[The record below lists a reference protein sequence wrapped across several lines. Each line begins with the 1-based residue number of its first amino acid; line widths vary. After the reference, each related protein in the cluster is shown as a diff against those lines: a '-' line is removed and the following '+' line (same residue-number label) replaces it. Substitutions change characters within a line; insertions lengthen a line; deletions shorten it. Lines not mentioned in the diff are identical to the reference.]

1 MKIYYSL
8 AILLSRISKICIS
21 FCHKLCLNT
30 SHYQKVLYY
39 NLIDL
44 IKVFELSLADVILE
58 RFKDFMRE
66 QPEPYKFLQVF
77 YAQEKERFLN
87 DKMNDYIKQNKSK
100 EEASILAR
108 QGFVSTI
115 GRVLEKII
123 ELLLKDFCIK
133 NNVKMTNDK
142 ILRAKRINGELDKVK
157 RALLVHFGEYSV
169 LPDIVLYQAS
179 KDNVKILAILSVKN
193 SFRERFTETP
203 YWKLKLL
210 QSPVISHIKVFMITP
225 DNDDEIS
232 FKDKPKK
239 ARIVMEH
246 ELDGLYLAKSHFDQS
261 SKIRGIESLLEDLRR
276 LL

>member
-1 MKIYYSL
+1 M
-8 AILLSRISKICIS
+8 
-21 FCHKLCLNT
+21 FG
-30 SHYQKVLYY
+30 
-39 NLIDL
+39 
-44 IKVFELSLADVILE
+44 LSLADIILE

-66 QPEPYKFLQVF
+66 YPEPYKFLQVF

-87 DKMNDYIKQNKSK
+87 DKMSDYIKQNKSK

-108 QGFVSTI
+108 QGFVSAV
-115 GRVLEKII
+115 GRALEKII

-142 ILRAKRINGELDKVK
+142 ILRAKRINGELDRVK
-157 RALLVHFGEYSV
+157 RALLVHFGGYSV
-169 LPDIVLYQAS
+169 LPDIILYQTN
-179 KDNVKILAILSVKN
+179 KDNIKILAILSVKN

-210 QSPVISHIKVFMITP
+210 QSPITSHIKVFMITP

-246 ELDGLYLAKSHFDQS
+246 E
-261 SKIRGIESLLEDLRR
+261 
-276 LL
+276 

>member
-1 MKIYYSL
+1 M
-8 AILLSRISKICIS
+8 
-21 FCHKLCLNT
+21 
-30 SHYQKVLYY
+30 
-39 NLIDL
+39 
-44 IKVFELSLADVILE
+44 SLADIILE
-58 RFKDFMRE
+58 RFKDSMRE

-142 ILRAKRINGELDKVK
+142 ILRAKCINSELDKVK
-157 RALLVHFGEYSV
+157 RALLVHFGGYSV
-169 LPDIVLYQAS
+169 LPDIILYQTDS
-179 KDNVKILAILSVKN
+179 IKILAVLSVKN

-210 QSPVISHIKVFMITP
+210 QSPITSHIKVFMITP

-239 ARIVMEH
+239 A
-246 ELDGLYLAKSHFDQS
+246 S
-261 SKIRGIESLLEDLRR
+261 SWSMNEMAFI
-276 LL
+276 

>member
-1 MKIYYSL
+1 M
-8 AILLSRISKICIS
+8 
-21 FCHKLCLNT
+21 
-30 SHYQKVLYY
+30 
-39 NLIDL
+39 
-44 IKVFELSLADVILE
+44 SLADIILE
-58 RFKDFMRE
+58 RFKDFMRG

-87 DKMNDYIKQNKSK
+87 HKVNDYIKQNKSK
-100 EEASILAR
+100 EETSILAR

-169 LPDIVLYQAS
+169 LPDIILYQTDS
-179 KDNVKILAILSVKN
+179 IKILAVLSVKN

-210 QSPVISHIKVFMITP
+210 QSPITSHIKVFMITP

-261 SKIRGIESLLEDLRR
+261 SKIKGIENLLEDLKR

>member
-1 MKIYYSL
+1 M
-8 AILLSRISKICIS
+8 
-21 FCHKLCLNT
+21 
-30 SHYQKVLYY
+30 
-39 NLIDL
+39 
-44 IKVFELSLADVILE
+44 FELSLADVILE

-66 QPEPYKFLQVF
+66 QPEPYKFLEVF

-108 QGFVSTI
+108 QGFVSAI

-123 ELLLKDFCIK
+123 ELLLKDF
-133 NNVKMTNDK
+133 
-142 ILRAKRINGELDKVK
+142 
-157 RALLVHFGEYSV
+157 
-169 LPDIVLYQAS
+169 
-179 KDNVKILAILSVKN
+179 DNVKILAILSVKN

-210 QSPVISHIKVFMITP
+210 QSPITSHIKVFMITP

-261 SKIRGIESLLEDLRR
+261 SKIKGIENLLEDLKR

>member
-1 MKIYYSL
+1 MK
-8 AILLSRISKICIS
+8 
-21 FCHKLCLNT
+21 
-30 SHYQKVLYY
+30 
-39 NLIDL
+39 
-44 IKVFELSLADVILE
+44 
-58 RFKDFMRE
+58 E

-77 YAQEKERFLN
+77 YMQEKERFLN

-100 EEASILAR
+100 EETSILAR
-108 QGFVSTI
+108 QGFVSAI

-142 ILRAKRINGELDKVK
+142 ILRAKCINGELDRVK

-169 LPDIVLYQAS
+169 LPDGDIVLYQTN

-210 QSPVISHIKVFMITP
+210 QSPITSRIKVFMITP

-261 SKIRGIESLLEDLRR
+261 SKIKGIENLLEDLKR

>member
-1 MKIYYSL
+1 M
-8 AILLSRISKICIS
+8 
-21 FCHKLCLNT
+21 
-30 SHYQKVLYY
+30 
-39 NLIDL
+39 
-44 IKVFELSLADVILE
+44 SLADIILE

-87 DKMNDYIKQNKSK
+87 SKISDYMKQNKSK

-142 ILRAKRINGELDKVK
+142 ILRAKRINGELDRVK

-169 LPDIVLYQAS
+169 LPDIILYQTN
-179 KDNVKILAILSVKN
+179 KDNIKILAILSVKN

-210 QSPVISHIKVFMITP
+210 QSPVTSHIKVFMITP
-225 DNDDEIS
+225 DNDEEIS
-232 FKDKPKK
+232 SKDKPKK

-261 SKIRGIESLLEDLRR
+261 SKIKGIENLLEDLKR

>member
-1 MKIYYSL
+1 M
-8 AILLSRISKICIS
+8 
-21 FCHKLCLNT
+21 
-30 SHYQKVLYY
+30 
-39 NLIDL
+39 
-44 IKVFELSLADVILE
+44 SLADIILE

-66 QPEPYKFLQVF
+66 YPEPYKFLQVF

-87 DKMNDYIKQNKSK
+87 HKMSDYIKQNKSK

-108 QGFVSTI
+108 QGFVSTV
-115 GRVLEKII
+115 GRALEKII
-123 ELLLKDFCIK
+123 ELLLKDFCVK

-142 ILRAKRINGELDKVK
+142 ILRAKRINGELDRVK
-157 RALLVHFGEYSV
+157 RALWVHFGEYSV
-169 LPDIVLYQAS
+169 LPDIILYQTDS
-179 KDNVKILAILSVKN
+179 IKILAILSVKN

-210 QSPVISHIKVFMITP
+210 QSPITSHIKVFMITP
-225 DNDDEIS
+225 DNDDGIS

-261 SKIRGIESLLEDLRR
+261 PKIKGIENLLEDLKR

>member
-1 MKIYYSL
+1 MG
-8 AILLSRISKICIS
+8 
-21 FCHKLCLNT
+21 
-30 SHYQKVLYY
+30 
-39 NLIDL
+39 
-44 IKVFELSLADVILE
+44 LADVILE
-58 RFKDFMRE
+58 RFKDFMRG

-87 DKMNDYIKQNKSK
+87 HKMNDYIKQNKSK

-157 RALLVHFGEYSV
+157 RALLVHFGGYSV
-169 LPDIVLYQAS
+169 LLDIILYQTDS
-179 KDNVKILAILSVKN
+179 IKILAVLSVKN

-210 QSPVISHIKVFMITP
+210 QSPITSHIKVFMITP

-239 ARIVMEH
+239 A
-246 ELDGLYLAKSHFDQS
+246 S
-261 SKIRGIESLLEDLRR
+261 SWSMNEMAFI
-276 LL
+276 

>member
-1 MKIYYSL
+1 M
-8 AILLSRISKICIS
+8 
-21 FCHKLCLNT
+21 
-30 SHYQKVLYY
+30 
-39 NLIDL
+39 
-44 IKVFELSLADVILE
+44 
-58 RFKDFMRE
+58 
-66 QPEPYKFLQVF
+66 
-77 YAQEKERFLN
+77 QEKERFLN

-108 QGFVSTI
+108 QGFVSVISVI

-142 ILRAKRINGELDKVK
+142 TLRAKRINGELDRVK
-157 RALLVHFGEYSV
+157 RALLVHFGDYSV
-169 LPDIVLYQAS
+169 LPDIILYQTN
-179 KDNVKILAILSVKN
+179 KDTIKILAILSVKN

-210 QSPVISHIKVFMITP
+210 QSPITSHIKVFMITP

-261 SKIRGIESLLEDLRR
+261 SKIKGIENLLEDLKR

>member
-1 MKIYYSL
+1 MG
-8 AILLSRISKICIS
+8 
-21 FCHKLCLNT
+21 
-30 SHYQKVLYY
+30 
-39 NLIDL
+39 
-44 IKVFELSLADVILE
+44 LADIILE
-58 RFKDFMRE
+58 RFKAFMRE

-77 YAQEKERFLN
+77 YVQEKERFLN
-87 DKMNDYIKQNKSK
+87 SKISDYMKQNKSK

-169 LPDIVLYQAS
+169 LPDIILYQTN
-179 KDNVKILAILSVKN
+179 KDTIKILAILLVKN

-210 QSPVISHIKVFMITP
+210 QSPVTSHIKVFMITP

-246 ELDGLYLAKSHFDQS
+246 E
-261 SKIRGIESLLEDLRR
+261 
-276 LL
+276 

>member
-1 MKIYYSL
+1 MK
-8 AILLSRISKICIS
+8 
-21 FCHKLCLNT
+21 
-30 SHYQKVLYY
+30 
-39 NLIDL
+39 
-44 IKVFELSLADVILE
+44 
-58 RFKDFMRE
+58 E

-77 YAQEKERFLN
+77 YMQEKERFLN
-87 DKMNDYIKQNKSK
+87 DRMNDYIKQNKSK

-108 QGFVSTI
+108 QGFVSAI

-142 ILRAKRINGELDKVK
+142 VLRAKRINGELDRVK
-157 RALLVHFGEYSV
+157 RALLVHFGGYSV
-169 LPDIVLYQAS
+169 LPDGDIILYQTN

-210 QSPVISHIKVFMITP
+210 QSPITSHIKVFMITP
-225 DNDDEIS
+225 DNDDETS
-232 FKDKPKK
+232 FKERPKK

-261 SKIRGIESLLEDLRR
+261 SKIKGIESLLEDLKR

>member
-1 MKIYYSL
+1 M
-8 AILLSRISKICIS
+8 
-21 FCHKLCLNT
+21 
-30 SHYQKVLYY
+30 
-39 NLIDL
+39 
-44 IKVFELSLADVILE
+44 FELGLADIILE

-87 DKMNDYIKQNKSK
+87 SKISDYMKRNKSK

-108 QGFVSTI
+108 QGFVSAV
-115 GRVLEKII
+115 GRALEKII

-133 NNVKMTNDK
+133 NNIKMTNDK
-142 ILRAKRINGELDKVK
+142 ILRAKRINGELDRVK

-169 LPDIVLYQAS
+169 LPDIILYQTN

-203 YWKLKLL
+203 CWKLKLL
-210 QSPVISHIKVFMITP
+210 QSPITSHIKVFMITP

-239 ARIVMEH
+239 ALSWSMNEMAFI
-246 ELDGLYLAKSHFDQS
+246 
-261 SKIRGIESLLEDLRR
+261 
-276 LL
+276 

>member
-1 MKIYYSL
+1 M
-8 AILLSRISKICIS
+8 
-21 FCHKLCLNT
+21 
-30 SHYQKVLYY
+30 
-39 NLIDL
+39 
-44 IKVFELSLADVILE
+44 KVFGLSLADIILE

-66 QPEPYKFLQVF
+66 YPEPYKFLQVF

-87 DKMNDYIKQNKSK
+87 SKISDYMKRNKSK

-108 QGFVSTI
+108 QGFVSTV
-115 GRVLEKII
+115 GRALEKII

-157 RALLVHFGEYSV
+157 RALLVHFGEYGV
-169 LPDIVLYQAS
+169 LPDIILYQTN
-179 KDNVKILAILSVKN
+179 KDTIKILAILSVKN

-210 QSPVISHIKVFMITP
+210 QSPVTSHIKVFMITP

-232 FKDKPKK
+232 FKNKPKK
-239 ARIVMEH
+239 ALSWSMN
-246 ELDGLYLAKSHFDQS
+246 
-261 SKIRGIESLLEDLRR
+261 
-276 LL
+276 

>member
-1 MKIYYSL
+1 M
-8 AILLSRISKICIS
+8 
-21 FCHKLCLNT
+21 
-30 SHYQKVLYY
+30 
-39 NLIDL
+39 
-44 IKVFELSLADVILE
+44 FELSLADIILE
-58 RFKDFMRE
+58 RFKDFMKE

-87 DKMNDYIKQNKSK
+87 DRMNDYIKQNKSK

-142 ILRAKRINGELDKVK
+142 ILRAKHINGELDKVK
-157 RALLVHFGEYSV
+157 RALLVHFGGYSV
-169 LPDIVLYQAS
+169 FPDIVLYQAS

-193 SFRERFTETP
+193 SFRECFIETP

-210 QSPVISHIKVFMITP
+210 QSPVTSHIKVFMITP

-261 SKIRGIESLLEDLRR
+261 SKIKGIESLLEDLKR

>member
-1 MKIYYSL
+1 M
-8 AILLSRISKICIS
+8 
-21 FCHKLCLNT
+21 FG
-30 SHYQKVLYY
+30 
-39 NLIDL
+39 
-44 IKVFELSLADVILE
+44 LSLADIILE

-77 YAQEKERFLN
+77 YMQEKERFLN
-87 DKMNDYIKQNKSK
+87 SKISDYMKRNKSK

-108 QGFVSTI
+108 QGFVSAV

-123 ELLLKDFCIK
+123 ELLLKDFCVK

-142 ILRAKRINGELDKVK
+142 TLRAKRNNGELDKVK
-157 RALLVHFGEYSV
+157 RALLVHFGGYSV
-169 LPDIVLYQAS
+169 LPDIILYQTDS
-179 KDNVKILAILSVKN
+179 IKILAILSVKN

-210 QSPVISHIKVFMITP
+210 QSPITSHIKVFMITP

-246 ELDGLYLAKSHFDQS
+246 E
-261 SKIRGIESLLEDLRR
+261 
-276 LL
+276 

>member
-1 MKIYYSL
+1 
-8 AILLSRISKICIS
+8 
-21 FCHKLCLNT
+21 
-30 SHYQKVLYY
+30 
-39 NLIDL
+39 
-44 IKVFELSLADVILE
+44 
-58 RFKDFMRE
+58 MRE

-87 DKMNDYIKQNKSK
+87 DKMNDYIKQNRSK

-108 QGFVSTI
+108 QGFVSAI

-210 QSPVISHIKVFMITP
+210 QSPITSHIKVFMITP

-232 FKDKPKK
+232 FKDRPKK
-239 ARIVMEH
+239 ARIAMEN
-246 ELDGLYLAKSHFDQS
+246 ELDGLYLAKSHFNQS
-261 SKIRGIESLLEDLRR
+261 SKIKGIENLLEDLKR

>member
-1 MKIYYSL
+1 M
-8 AILLSRISKICIS
+8 
-21 FCHKLCLNT
+21 
-30 SHYQKVLYY
+30 
-39 NLIDL
+39 

-58 RFKDFMRE
+58 RFKAFMRE

-108 QGFVSTI
+108 QGFVSAI

-142 ILRAKRINGELDKVK
+142 VLRAKSINGELDRVK
-157 RALLVHFGEYSV
+157 RALLVHFGGYSV

-210 QSPVISHIKVFMITP
+210 QSPITSHIKVFMITP

-232 FKDKPKK
+232 FKDRPKK

-261 SKIRGIESLLEDLRR
+261 SKIKGIESLLEDLKR

>member
-1 MKIYYSL
+1 M
-8 AILLSRISKICIS
+8 
-21 FCHKLCLNT
+21 FG
-30 SHYQKVLYY
+30 
-39 NLIDL
+39 
-44 IKVFELSLADVILE
+44 LSLADIILE

-66 QPEPYKFLQVF
+66 QPEPYKFLEVF

-87 DKMNDYIKQNKSK
+87 SKISDYMKRNKSK

-108 QGFVSTI
+108 QGFVSTV
-115 GRVLEKII
+115 GRALEKII

-157 RALLVHFGEYSV
+157 RALLVHFGGYSV
-169 LPDIVLYQAS
+169 LLDIILYQTN

-210 QSPVISHIKVFMITP
+210 QSPITSHIKVFMITP

-261 SKIRGIESLLEDLRR
+261 PKIKGIENLLEDLKR

>member
-1 MKIYYSL
+1 
-8 AILLSRISKICIS
+8 
-21 FCHKLCLNT
+21 
-30 SHYQKVLYY
+30 
-39 NLIDL
+39 
-44 IKVFELSLADVILE
+44 
-58 RFKDFMRE
+58 MRE

-77 YAQEKERFLN
+77 YVQEKERFLN
-87 DKMNDYIKQNKSK
+87 DKMNDYIKQNKGK

-108 QGFVSTI
+108 QGFVSAI

-123 ELLLKDFCIK
+123 ELLLRDFCIK

-142 ILRAKRINGELDKVK
+142 ILRAKRINGELDKIK
-157 RALLVHFGEYSV
+157 RALLVHFGGYSV
-169 LPDIVLYQAS
+169 LLDIILYQTN

-203 YWKLKLL
+203 CWKLKLL
-210 QSPVISHIKVFMITP
+210 QSSVTSHIEVFMITP

-232 FKDKPKK
+232 FKDRPKK

-261 SKIRGIESLLEDLRR
+261 SKIKGIESLLEDLKR

>member
-1 MKIYYSL
+1 M
-8 AILLSRISKICIS
+8 
-21 FCHKLCLNT
+21 
-30 SHYQKVLYY
+30 
-39 NLIDL
+39 
-44 IKVFELSLADVILE
+44 FELGLADVILE

-87 DKMNDYIKQNKSK
+87 HKMSDYMKRNKSK

-108 QGFVSTI
+108 QGFVSAV
-115 GRVLEKII
+115 GRALEKII

-142 ILRAKRINGELDKVK
+142 TLRAKRINGELDKVK
-157 RALLVHFGEYSV
+157 RALWVHFGEYSV
-169 LPDIVLYQAS
+169 LPDIILYQTDS
-179 KDNVKILAILSVKN
+179 IKILAILSVKN

-210 QSPVISHIKVFMITP
+210 QSPITSHIKVFMITP

-239 ARIVMEH
+239 ALSWSMNEMASI
-246 ELDGLYLAKSHFDQS
+246 
-261 SKIRGIESLLEDLRR
+261 
-276 LL
+276 

>member
-1 MKIYYSL
+1 M
-8 AILLSRISKICIS
+8 
-21 FCHKLCLNT
+21 FG
-30 SHYQKVLYY
+30 
-39 NLIDL
+39 
-44 IKVFELSLADVILE
+44 LSLADMILE

-66 QPEPYKFLQVF
+66 HPEPYKFLQVF

-87 DKMNDYIKQNKSK
+87 SKISDYMKQNKSK

-108 QGFVSTI
+108 QGFVSAV
-115 GRVLEKII
+115 GRALEKII

-169 LPDIVLYQAS
+169 LPDIILYQTN

-210 QSPVISHIKVFMITP
+210 QSPITSHIKVFMITP
-225 DNDDEIS
+225 DNDEEIS
-232 FKDKPKK
+232 FKDRPKK

-261 SKIRGIESLLEDLRR
+261 PKIKGIENLLEDLKR

>member
-1 MKIYYSL
+1 M
-8 AILLSRISKICIS
+8 
-21 FCHKLCLNT
+21 FG
-30 SHYQKVLYY
+30 
-39 NLIDL
+39 
-44 IKVFELSLADVILE
+44 LSLADIILE
-58 RFKDFMRE
+58 RFKDFMRG

-77 YAQEKERFLN
+77 YTQEKEHFLN

-108 QGFVSTI
+108 QGFVSVI

-142 ILRAKRINGELDKVK
+142 ILRAKRINGELDRVK
-157 RALLVHFGEYSV
+157 RALLVHFGGYSV
-169 LPDIVLYQAS
+169 LPDIILYQTN
-179 KDNVKILAILSVKN
+179 KDNVKILAVLSVKN

-210 QSPVISHIKVFMITP
+210 QSPITSHIKVFMITP

-246 ELDGLYLAKSHFDQS
+246 ELDGLYFGQKPF
-261 SKIRGIESLLEDLRR
+261 
-276 LL
+276 

>member
-1 MKIYYSL
+1 M
-8 AILLSRISKICIS
+8 
-21 FCHKLCLNT
+21 
-30 SHYQKVLYY
+30 
-39 NLIDL
+39 
-44 IKVFELSLADVILE
+44 FELGLADIILE
-58 RFKDFMRE
+58 RFKDFMRG

-87 DKMNDYIKQNKSK
+87 HKMNDYIKRNKSK

-108 QGFVSTI
+108 QGFVSAV
-115 GRVLEKII
+115 GRALEKII

-142 ILRAKRINGELDKVK
+142 ILRAKRVNGELDRVK

-169 LPDIVLYQAS
+169 LPDIVLYQTDS
-179 KDNVKILAILSVKN
+179 IKILAILSVKN

-210 QSPVISHIKVFMITP
+210 QSPITSHIKVFMITP
-225 DNDDEIS
+225 DNDEEIS

-261 SKIRGIESLLEDLRR
+261 SKIKGIENLLEDLKR

>member
-1 MKIYYSL
+1 M
-8 AILLSRISKICIS
+8 
-21 FCHKLCLNT
+21 
-30 SHYQKVLYY
+30 
-39 NLIDL
+39 
-44 IKVFELSLADVILE
+44 FELSLADIILE

-87 DKMNDYIKQNKSK
+87 DRMNDYIKQNKGK

-108 QGFVSTI
+108 QGFVSAI

-142 ILRAKRINGELDKVK
+142 ILRAKRINDELDRVK

-169 LPDIVLYQAS
+169 LPDGDIILYQAS

-210 QSPVISHIKVFMITP
+210 QSPITSHIKFFMITP

-232 FKDKPKK
+232 FKDRPKK

-261 SKIRGIESLLEDLRR
+261 SKIKGIENLLEDLRR

>member
-1 MKIYYSL
+1 M
-8 AILLSRISKICIS
+8 
-21 FCHKLCLNT
+21 
-30 SHYQKVLYY
+30 
-39 NLIDL
+39 
-44 IKVFELSLADVILE
+44 SLADIILE

-87 DKMNDYIKQNKSK
+87 HKMSDYIKQNKSK

-115 GRVLEKII
+115 GRVLEKIV

-169 LPDIVLYQAS
+169 LPDGDIILYQTDS
-179 KDNVKILAILSVKN
+179 IKILAVLSVKN

-210 QSPVISHIKVFMITP
+210 QSPVTSHIKVFMITP

-246 ELDGLYLAKSHFDQS
+246 E
-261 SKIRGIESLLEDLRR
+261 
-276 LL
+276 